1 MVDISSKNL
10 SFCTF
15 SSSLAFSSLR
25 TDSLIRSTSIFFV
38 SSCCLLSFS
47 NEACTSRWAFSIFVA
62 FRFRE
67 GFLLNGVA
75 VVLVLAEVVV
85 AVVVIE
91 VVVVMADSM
100 LLLVVA
106 TMAVTVA
113 TLTVVGV
120 GLGAE
125 VLIEVPGVEMVEC
138 GVLISSELSPGPLTT
153 SESVSSVSGLEGS
166 SL

>member
-1 MVDISSKNL
+1 M
-10 SFCTF
+10 
-15 SSSLAFSSLR
+15 
-25 TDSLIRSTSIFFV
+25 
-38 SSCCLLSFS
+38 
-47 NEACTSRWAFSIFVA
+47 
-62 FRFRE
+62 
-67 GFLLNGVA
+67 
-75 VVLVLAEVVV
+75 VLVLAEVVV